1 MGLTTMSKAE
11 REAFVAEVRVGV
23 LAVAGPSG
31 AAPSLTPI
39 WYTYEPGGDI
49 VMETSGASSKT
60 ARLRAEGIAGLC
72 VQTEAPPYKYVV
84 VEGSVVITEGHD
96 EDWRR
101 GLARRYLGD
110 ELGEMYTEATK
121 DQAAGAVTIR
131 LTPTRWH
138 TTDFSKQWG

>member
-1 MGLTTMSKAE
+1 MGLMTMSKAE

-23 LAVAGPSG
+23 LAVAGADG

-49 VMETSGASSKT
+49 VMETAGASPKT
-60 ARLRAEGIAGLC
+60 DLLRTAGVASLC
-72 VQTEAPPYKYVV
+72 VQTETPPYKYVV
-84 VEGSVVITEGHD
+84 VEGPVAIADGHD
-96 EDWRR
+96 ETWRN

-110 ELGEMYTEATK
+110 ELGDMYTEATK

-131 LTPTRWH
+131 LTPERWR

>member
-1 MGLTTMSKAE
+1 MGVMTMSKAE

-23 LAVAGPSG
+23 LAVSGTDG
-31 AAPSLTPI
+31 AAPSVTPI

-49 VMETSGASSKT
+49 VMETSGASPKT
-60 ARLRAEGIAGLC
+60 AMLRAAGVASLC
-72 VQTEAPPYKYVV
+72 VQTETPPYQYVV
-84 VEGSVVITEGHD
+84 VEGPVAITDALD
-96 EDWRR
+96 ESWRR

-110 ELGEMYTEATK
+110 ELGDMYADATK

-138 TTDFSKQWG
+138 TADFAKQWG